1 MKLQRQMSNGSWVDC
16 GKRTEEFL
24 VRCEEFSNQDREG
37 VLADLAAGKT
47 VRNDRSDWYSVC
59 RDGEVCSVLPTRE
72 EASTAARRISQK
84 ENQYQQFESNSY

>member
-16 GKRTEEFL
+16 GERTEEFL
-24 VRCEEFSNQDREG
+24 VRCEEFSNQDRES

-59 RDGEVCSVLPTRE
+59 RDGEVCSVSRSPCGRGLKQR
-72 EASTAARRISQK
+72 